1 MANPSKSEYIRWV
14 KGSLNRLL
22 PKCSLPDDGTALL
35 EYRSWLITFQMKNQA
50 KYKLTVNAK
59 VDLATQNALIKANR
73 GHAGYVRWIQ
83 NALLISGEGIKVGG
97 MNIVADG
104 SWGPHTEQAVKIFQA
119 KHEKTNAD
127 GWVGA
132 KTERLLML
140 RTATVPPG
148 RTKALRDPTFDP
160 VVPIWDVPVPDDPIP
175 ELTGESF
182 RFDTS
187 MGIDISAD
195 IFGATSGMIVL
206 EEMSKRTIMHLQYA
220 AVGAGRSILPA
231 GVDLSTTAMDCVG
244 GIYPNL
250 IHGEEKL
257 TLNDITGWCLIY
269 QGQVVNLDGRYL
281 TVMFLSMG
289 WGMIASFYVSLL
301 TAGRGIVAMPA
312 LMLKSCKAIVAFK
325 GANVGTLNGGASGA
339 IGYLGLGSVEAKIEQ
354 LKKLVGSDKAA

>member
-195 IFGATSGMIVL
+195 KFGATSGMIVL
-206 EEMSKRTIMHLQYA
+206 EEMSKRTRMPLHYA
-220 AVGAGRSILPA
+220 AVGVGKSVVPW
-231 GVDLSTTAMDCVG
+231 GVDLSTTEMPCDG

-269 QGQVVNLDGRYL
+269 QGQIVNIDGNYW

-289 WGMIASFYVSLL
+289 KGFVYSFYGTLL
-301 TAGRGIVAMPA
+301 TGGRGIVAVPA
-312 LMLKSCKAIVAFK
+312 LMLKSCRAIVAFK
-325 GANVGTLNGGASGA
+325 GANVGTLNGGGSGA
-339 IGYLGLGSVEAKIEQ
+339 IGYLGLSDPMATIEQ
-354 LKKLVGSDKAA
+354 LKSFFGDKAA